1 MLNTDEMCENEAI
14 ERAQNGDPQGLAR
27 LYKLHRPRVYALCL
41 RHTGN
46 VFDAEDLTQ
55 DIFIQVWQKAN
66 TFRGDAD
73 FKSWLYKVALN
84 FARLHTRRQ
93 RREGKVFFGECAEQT
108 LNSVHS
114 HSYNPAQRLALR
126 QALSCLTALRR
137 RTVLLHDIEGLTHNE
152 IAYRTGVTVIASKS
166 RLHRAHTALRN
177 ILGQAGRTYTGD
189 LCGFDKSSIE

>member
-1 MLNTDEMCENEAI
+1 MLSTDEMSETEAV
-14 ERAQNGDPQGLAR
+14 ERTQDGDPQGFAG
-27 LYKLHRPRVYALCL
+27 LYRLHRRRVYSLCL

-55 DIFIQVWQKAN
+55 DIFIQVWKKAN

-84 FARLHTRRQ
+84 FARLHSRRQ
-93 RREGKVFFGECAEQT
+93 RREGKVLSGDLAEQT
-108 LNSVHS
+108 LCSVHS
-114 HSYNPAQRLALR
+114 RSYNPAERLALR
-126 QALSCLTALRR
+126 QALSCLTDLRR

-152 IAYRTGVTVIASKS
+152 IASRTGVTVIASKS

-177 ILGQAGRTYTGD
+177 ILGKAGPTSASD
-189 LCGFDKSSIE
+189 CCCV